1 MRIILGGQ
9 YISTLDATSVKIT
22 RAMTD
27 PVPTCTVV
35 VEDNTS
41 SLAPQAMQELLVLDE
56 QVVPNPT
63 VNLLLNPQ
71 MNPYTTNWFI
81 NATPG
86 MTLSQQ
92 TGGGVTIT
100 ANNAA
105 TPRGFPM
112 IQGTYANSANPGL
125 YTVVG
130 GQSYVF
136 SVYGQ
141 ATSPV
146 NIGVSL
152 SGFWLDAN
160 GNGLSSFG
168 DADGPVPAS
177 TSNTRYSLIATA
189 PATAAYFQ
197 VEFGLKLS
205 SSTNSGSIT
214 FTQAQMEPLWFP
226 TLSYPTPWCGPAQTN
241 CQQLPDGLF
250 IRQYRKFAGF
260 VTHVT
265 YQNYHGNK
273 REVLIGAAGYAWL
286 AGLIL
291 ANDSFTNQSDAT
303 IITSLLT
310 TYLNGFCTTGSIVK
324 GVSNVTSLQA
334 NWDDLRTLFDGLC
347 GLSGFYWTIDYY
359 WNFIY
364 APPGYF
370 AMPISLIC
378 DNSSTPDLVTSFP
391 AYHFSREVDLT
402 QPGAAILVIGG
413 TSGSTTFSAEVIDPS
428 TTAQYGITSGYTFT
442 PGKMF
447 LRKVNDSTLLS
458 NADCT
463 QRAMAEL
470 IQYDTARTIVHLST
484 NVELLAGESI
494 QVTSNTDGLSQTTL
508 LIQQVTARWIGTSE
522 TLTDQWEYQADLGAV
537 NRAATAIMSRIF
549 RTTQRNVSAPPIGTT
564 TLALLESI
572 GMTDT
577 EATASV
583 TSSYVQTIQAD
594 GPIAYYRLS
603 NLEGTV
609 ADDWSGNGHIGTIV
623 NSPTL
628 GVATLLTD
636 SAAPDTSDFAM
647 TFAAASSQQITLP
660 TSMVP
665 TGSQPWSLECW
676 FKVASVPPS
685 GSHQTLM
692 GWGGASGNQQFG
704 VLNFAS
710 NGTTFQVVC
719 STDSGDILSGNLST
733 NTIYHVVGTYDGT
746 NTRLYVNGS
755 LVAGPTAFTL
765 SLTQT
770 LCCIA
775 AYAPGSY
782 SNSFFSG
789 TIDEVAFYTFAL
801 SSTQIATHYAAG
813 RP

>member
-56 QVVPNPT
+56 QVTPNPT
-63 VNLLLNPQ
+63 TNLILNPTL
-71 MNPYTTNWFI
+71 NPYTTTWQISGNTSGITF
-81 NATPG
+81 
-86 MTLSQQ
+86 SQLG
-92 TGGGVTIT
+92 GGGVTIT
-100 ANNAA
+100 LANASL
-105 TPRGFPM
+105 
-112 IQGTYANSANPGL
+112 SAIPNVYQSFLPVIPQVSYVVS
-125 YTVVG
+125 YTV
-130 GQSYVF
+130 
-136 SVYGQ
+136 Q
-141 ATSPV
+141 ASSPV
-146 NIGVSL
+146 NLVLFGYILWQDASLTGISISYFTTNGTIPPTTPTRVSTT
-152 SGFWLDAN
+152 G
-160 GNGLSSFG
+160 
-168 DADGPVPAS
+168 
-177 TSNTRYSLIATA
+177 LIA
-189 PATAAYFQ
+189 PANAAFALIVLG
-197 VEFGLKLS
+197 VETT
-205 SSTNSGSIT
+205 SSTNSGAVS
-214 FTQAQMEPLWFP
+214 FLEVQFEPQWFP
-226 TLSYPTPWCGPAQTN
+226 TLSYPTPFCGPAQTN
-241 CQQLPDGLF
+241 CQQMPNGMY

-273 REVLIGAAGYAWL
+273 REVLIGAVGYAWL

-291 ANDSFTNQSDAT
+291 ANDSFSNKSDAT

-310 TYLNGFCTTGSIVK
+310 TYLNGFCTTGNIVT

-391 AYHFSREVDLT
+391 AYHFSREVDFT
-402 QPGAAILVIGG
+402 QPGATILVIGG
-413 TSGSTTFSAEVIDPS
+413 TSGSTTFSAEVIDSS

-447 LRKVNDSTLLS
+447 MRKVNDSTLLS

-470 IQYDTARTIVHLST
+470 IQYDLARTIVHLST
-484 NVELLAGESI
+484 NVEVLAGESI

-508 LIQQVTARWIGTSE
+508 LIQQVTAQWIGTSE
-522 TLTDQWEYQADLGAV
+522 TLTDQWEYQANLGAV

-549 RTTQRNVSAPPIGTT
+549 RTTQRNVSAPPIGAT
-564 TLALLESI
+564 TLALLEPI

-594 GPIAYYRLS
+594 QPIAYYRLS

-609 ADDWSGNGHIGTIV
+609 ADDWSGNGLAGTLN

-628 GVATLLTD
+628 GVGSLLTD
-636 SAAPDTSDFAM
+636 SAPADTVDRAIAFAS
-647 TFAAASSQQITLP
+647 ASSQYIQLP
-660 TSMVP
+660 N
-665 TGSQPWSLECW
+665 GSLWPSGNNAWSLECW
-676 FKVASVPPS
+676 CKPTNATNANNGHLITIGNP
-685 GSHQTLM
+685 GTNAAAGAICQTSTG
-692 GWGGASGNQQFG
+692 GWGVVTWGGTGHDFQG
-704 VLNFAS
+704 
-710 NGTTFQVVC
+710 NGTSVA
-719 STDSGDILSGNLST
+719 G
-733 NTIYHVVGTYDGT
+733 TIYYLVATYDGAG
-746 NTRLYVNGS
+746 NLLLYVSVGGTTTAYGPFSPGTLNLSASHQSIGDSWNGS
-755 LVAGPTAFTL
+755 AQRL
-765 SLTQT
+765 
-770 LCCIA
+770 
-775 AYAPGSY
+775 
-782 SNSFFSG
+782 FFDG
-789 TIDEVAFYTFAL
+789 VIDEVAIYTYKLTA
-801 SSTQIATHYAAG
+801 SQVSAHYAAG